1 MQQRGLPF
9 FFRTIVKLNMVHPGN
24 FILAELTAVDG
35 RNKGY
40 DKNSHL
46 GAKEVEELDVI
57 EHLNH
62 ASKTK
67 FMYAT

>member
-1 MQQRGLPF
+1 
-9 FFRTIVKLNMVHPGN
+9 MVHPGN